1 MAWVTWKQC
10 ILLCTVNKHNNI
22 FKDPLYVCWPWL
34 PQTHILVHT
43 TCMYVI
49 CRGPDV
55 GKAWVNRPGLCWLCI
70 QPDSVHTM
78 KGGGGLPGYLQLFV
92 TRVGWFRKRKMFSAI
107 HRQRLLIFGLYYAK
121 YFGRINVWLKAL
133 IFISWTC
140 TGLWT
145 MTTFFI
151 FILQGKRMGGRI
163 KFFYIL
169 NLDLHFS

>member
-78 KGGGGLPGYLQLFV
+78 KGGGGY
-92 TRVGWFRKRKMFSAI
+92 RAICNYYWVGWVDLEREKCFQLSQAKTVNIWALLRK
-107 HRQRLLIFGLYYAK
+107 IFWENKCVAQS
-121 YFGRINVWLKAL
+121 FNFHI
-133 IFISWTC
+133 
-140 TGLWT
+140 
-145 MTTFFI
+145 
-151 FILQGKRMGGRI
+151 
-163 KFFYIL
+163 
-169 NLDLHFS
+169 LDLYRIMNNDDIFYLYFARKEDGWQD